1 MEREAWRRY
10 PQISDDVCL
19 DPRLVDQRFED
30 DDNDLFEED
39 KINVRVTDVVNEGER
54 KLTFLANR

>member
-1 MEREAWRRY
+1 MEDEAWRKY

-19 DPRLVDQRFED
+19 DQRLVDQRFED

-39 KINVRVTDVVNEGER
+39 ETNVRVTDVVDKG
-54 KLTFLANR
+54 KGLTSSAKC